1 MVRETTTGELAFEL
15 LDRAEFLL
23 EAPPVPLVLALDMPI
38 GLPDQGARSCDRLAR
53 ACLGP
58 ARRNSVFP
66 APIRSALGASNREQA
81 SEITQA
87 IDGRRVSA
95 QAWGLFP
102 KIREVDAWL
111 CERQSARKQVWEVHP
126 ELSFW
131 AWNEGS
137 AMSHAKKTLPGREQ
151 RLRLA
156 EAWLG
161 PDLLSRARGSWKRGE
176 LADDD
181 ILDAVATL
189 WTAHRIEDGTAQ
201 VLPESPLRDAVGL
214 PMRIAY

>member
-1 MVRETTTGELAFEL
+1 MAFGL
-15 LDRAEFLL
+15 FQRAENLL
-23 EAPPVPLVLALDMPI
+23 EAPPIPSVLALDMPI
-38 GLPDQGARSCDRLAR
+38 GLPEAGGRSCDRLAR
-53 ACLGP
+53 VCLGSD
-58 ARRNSVFP
+58 RRNSVFP
-66 APIRSALGASNREQA
+66 APIRSALDASSHEQA

-102 KIREVDAWL
+102 KIRQVDTWLRTCDLAGQRAW
-111 CERQSARKQVWEVHP
+111 EAHP

-131 AWNEGS
+131 AWNEGCS
-137 AMSHAKKTLPGREQ
+137 MSHAKKTPSGREQ

-161 PDLLSRARGSWKRGE
+161 PELLLRARGSWKRSE

-181 ILDAVATL
+181 ILDAVANL
-189 WTAHRIEDGTAQ
+189 WTAHRIGEGTAQ
-201 VLPESPLRDAVGL
+201 VLPDPPPMDAVGL
-214 PMRIAY
+214 PMRIVY